1 MGKMRAAVDR
11 LIARARSGGA
21 AFGRARLQHLRMDL
35 IIVAQSG
42 LAVTVAWLVA
52 FRYLRNAQP
61 FFAPAIALG
70 AVLSSQTRR
79 LGQTVQLV
87 GGVVLG
93 VAVGELFI
101 LFIGSGF
108 WQVGLSVMLAI
119 VLAIVLNGGT
129 TAMFQAGSSAVLIAT
144 VPPASDIE
152 FPRMINAAL
161 GAGIGLVVVI
171 VFLPLH
177 PLRAVRR
184 ALSPTMT
191 SLADRLTASAAAM
204 DARDAA
210 RAQSELDRLGDVGPE
225 LGRLHDV
232 VEGARE
238 VVSLAPIRRPRRQAF
253 EQYERLVDHLERA
266 VRNSQALMRRAVTL
280 IEDNEP
286 TPEKLPAAVRE
297 LGDGVRLLHQEL
309 GSGRTPKK
317 TREMVLCAVS
327 DAGEAYADGV
337 GFSGSVVVAQIRTAS
352 TDLLRATGVED
363 EEANRMVRRAV
374 RAQAR
379 ARTNL
384 PHL

>member
-1 MGKMRAAVDR
+1 MGKMRRAAER
-11 LIARARSGGA
+11 LIARVRAGGT
-21 AFGRARLQHLRMDL
+21 AFGRARLQHLRTDL

-42 LAVTVAWLVA
+42 VAVTLAWAVA
-52 FRYLRNAQP
+52 FRLLHNAQP

-101 LFIGSGF
+101 LFIGSGI

-119 VLAIVLNGGT
+119 ALAIVFKGGT

-144 VPPASDIE
+144 VPPATNVE
-152 FPRMINAAL
+152 FPRMINAAV
-161 GAGIGLVVVI
+161 GAVIGLAVVI

-184 ALSPTMT
+184 AVAPTIT
-191 SLADRLTASAAAM
+191 TLADRLTGSAEALS
-204 DARDAA
+204 ARDAG
-210 RAQSELDRLGDVGPE
+210 RAQSELDRFGDVGPE

-238 VVSLAPIRRPRRQAF
+238 VVSLAPIRWPRRQAF
-253 EQYERLVDHLERA
+253 EHYERLVDHLERA
-266 VRNSQALMRRAVTL
+266 VRNCQALMRRVVTV

-286 TPEKLPAAVRE
+286 TPDKLPTSVRE
-297 LGDGVRLLHQEL
+297 LGNAVRLLHKEFD
-309 GSGRTPKK
+309 SGRTPAK

-337 GFSGSVVVAQIRTAS
+337 GFSGNVVVAQIRTAG

-363 EEANRMVRRAV
+363 DEANRMVRRAV
-374 RAQAR
+374 GAQAR

-384 PHL
+384 PQV

>member
-21 AFGRARLQHLRMDL
+21 AFGRARLQHLRTDL
-35 IIVAQSG
+35 IIIAQSG
-42 LAVTVAWLVA
+42 LAVTVAWTLA
-52 FRYLRNAQP
+52 NRYLHNVQP

-70 AVLSSQTRR
+70 AVISSQTRR
-79 LGQTVQLV
+79 LGQTVQLI
-87 GGVVLG
+87 GGVLLG

-101 LFIGSGF
+101 LFIGSGI
-108 WQVGLSVMLAI
+108 WQVGVSVMLALA
-119 VLAIVLNGGT
+119 LAIVLKGGT

-144 VPPASDIE
+144 VPPATDIE
-152 FPRMINAAL
+152 FPRMINAAV
-161 GAGIGLVVVI
+161 GAGTGLLVVI

-184 ALSPTMT
+184 AVSPTIT
-191 SLADRLTASAAAM
+191 SLAERLTGSAEAL
-204 DARDAA
+204 DSRDAA
-210 RAQSELDRLGDVGPE
+210 RAQSELDRFSDVGPE

-238 VVSLAPIRRPRRQAF
+238 VVSLAPIRWPRRQAF
-253 EQYERLVDHLERA
+253 ERYERLVDHLERA
-266 VRNSQALMRRAVTL
+266 VRNCQALVRRTVTL
-280 IEDNEP
+280 IEDNEA
-286 TPEKLPAAVRE
+286 TPDKLPAALRA
-297 LGDGVRLLHQEL
+297 LGQGVRLLHQEFD
-309 GSGRTPKK
+309 SGRTPRR

-352 TDLLRATGVED
+352 TDLLRAAGVED
-363 EEANRMVRRAV
+363 DEANRMVRRAV

-384 PHL
+384 PNG